1 MFSESH
7 SRSIAKAITW
17 RVLGSIATTL
27 IVFVFTRRL
36 IASLAV
42 GGVEFLSKIGLF
54 WLHER
59 IWDRIPLGRHTEPRS
74 AFLIDTTG
82 VTGAKGERHVTAND
96 EALAEKRTAS

>member
-59 IWDRIPLGRHTEPRS
+59 TWDRIPLGRHTEPPS
-74 AFLIDTTG
+74 DFMIDTVG
-82 VTGAKGERHVTAND
+82 VTVPEPSDILRAND
-96 EALAEKRTAS
+96 EALAEKRTVS

>member
-1 MFSESH
+1 MFSESN

-42 GGVEFLSKIGLF
+42 GAVEFFSKIGLF

-59 IWDRIPLGRHTEPRS
+59 IWDRIPLGRR
-74 AFLIDTTG
+74 I
-82 VTGAKGERHVTAND
+82 ERRPT
-96 EALAEKRTAS
+96 

>member
-7 SRSIAKAITW
+7 SRSIAKAVTW

-59 IWDRIPLGRHTEPRS
+59 IWDRIPLGRHTEPRPD
-74 AFLIDTTG
+74 FRIDTAG
-82 VTGAKGERHVTAND
+82 VTGAQGERHFAAND
-96 EALAEKRTAS
+96 EALAERRTVS

>member
-27 IVFVFTRRL
+27 IVFLFTRRL

-42 GGVEFLSKIGLF
+42 GGVEFFSKIGLF

-59 IWDRIPLGRHTEPRS
+59 IWDRIPLGRHTEVPTRGS
-74 AFLIDTTG
+74 T
-82 VTGAKGERHVTAND
+82 V
-96 EALAEKRTAS
+96 SP